1 MEVQASSCEL
11 VGRRFIFIAGSFGK
25 VQTEDSTVLKEDD
38 DDDDDDDDDEDEEYK
53 EEEEEEEEEEE
64 VVVNDDD
71 DDDDD
76 WVVSDSDSDDDS
88 DSILFEYPGVSD
100 VKVKLFLSLFLGE
113 NLETENSVLKKT

>member
-25 VQTEDSTVLKEDD
+25 VQTEDSTVLKEDE
-38 DDDDDDDDDEDEEYK
+38 DDDDDDDDDEEYK
-53 EEEEEEEEEEE
+53 EEEEEEEE

-71 DDDDD
+71 DD
-76 WVVSDSDSDDDS
+76 WVVSDSDNDS

-100 VKVKLFLSLFLGE
+100 VTSKLFLSLFLGE
-113 NLETENSVLKKT
+113 NLETENTSSVLKKT